1 LNNIVLSVIKNNPI
15 GVFDSGIGGLSIARQ
30 IRETLPNEDLIYVAD
45 TLHAPYGEQTSEY
58 IVNRSL
64 AMANY
69 FVERQVKAI
78 VVACNTAT
86 TSAIQKLRE
95 RYDIPI
101 VGVEPGTKPAALHSN
116 SGVIGVLATSGTLA
130 TESFRRLL
138 ERTAGPVKV
147 ELQACPDLVLQ
158 VESLELDSAQTRVVV
173 NNYVSPLL
181 SKGVDHIVLGCT
193 HYNFLESLIKEVAG
207 SQVNI
212 VNTAKAVVNQLQRKL
227 EDHDLL
233 NNRSEVGNYEFYTS
247 GEEFWFR
254 KQIEVLWG
262 TSSFVY
268 NLPV

>member
-1 LNNIVLSVIKNNPI
+1 MLSVIKNNPI
-15 GVFDSGIGGLSIARQ
+15 GVFDSGIGGLSVARK
-30 IRETLPNEDLIYVAD
+30 IREMLPNEDLIYVAD
-45 TLHAPYGEQTSEY
+45 TLHAPYGEKTSQH

-64 AMANY
+64 AMASY
-69 FVERQVKAI
+69 FVERRVKAI

-95 RYDIPI
+95 QYAIPI

-158 VESLELDSAQTRVVV
+158 VESLDLDSEQTRVVV
-173 NNYVSPLL
+173 TNYVAPLL

-193 HYNFLESLIKEVAG
+193 HYNFLESLIKDVAG
-207 SQVNI
+207 SQINI
-212 VNTAKAVVNQLQRKL
+212 VNTAAAVVNQLQRKL
-227 EDHDLL
+227 KDHDLL
-233 NNRSEVGNYEFYTS
+233 NDRNELGSYEFYTS
-247 GEEFWFR
+247 GEALRFR
-254 KQIEVLWG
+254 RQVEVLWG
-262 TSSFVY
+262 TSSLVY
-268 NLPV
+268 NLPL